1 MMGLRQLTSKF
12 CQQSIRLSS
21 AMPRVVTEVVPGPK
35 SQEMKQTLG
44 NIQNSTAVNFF
55 ADYEKSQGNYIVDV
69 DGNQI
74 LDVFAQI
81 SSMPLGYNH
90 PALIAAMQSK
100 SAITTTVNRPAL
112 GIFPPADFIQSVDD
126 ALLSIAPKGF
136 TRVQQMACGT
146 CSVENALKCAFFKY
160 RDIERGDEQPREI
173 DLSSCMMN
181 QAPGSPSL
189 SVLSFKSGFHGRTL
203 GSLSLT
209 RTKALHKVDVPA
221 FDWPCAD
228 FPILKYPLE
237 ENVAENDRIE
247 EEALANVAETF
258 QLWKQTKPIAAL
270 IVEPIQAEGGDNHA
284 SPKFFHG
291 LQKICKEHKC
301 AFVVDEVQTGGGP
314 TGQFWAHEAWNLPSP
329 PDFVTFSKK
338 LHIAGFYFQKQFE
351 PLQSYRVFNTWVG
364 DPLRLALLKTTLDV
378 IRKDSLLEVVQK
390 SGKTLM
396 DGLNTLQTSK
406 PESISRLRGKGT
418 FIAFDLPSEEIRA
431 KLISAMLQKGVLMGG
446 CGVTAIRMRPALIFG
461 QKECEIFLDTLESCL

>member
-1 MMGLRQLTSKF
+1 M
-12 CQQSIRLSS
+12 
-21 AMPRVVTEVVPGPK
+21 
-35 SQEMKQTLG
+35 
-44 NIQNSTAVNFF
+44 
-55 ADYEKSQGNYIVDV
+55 
-69 DGNQI
+69 
-74 LDVFAQI
+74 
-81 SSMPLGYNH
+81 
-90 PALIAAMQSK
+90 
-100 SAITTTVNRPAL
+100 
-112 GIFPPADFIQSVDD
+112 
-126 ALLSIAPKGF
+126 
-136 TRVQQMACGT
+136 
-146 CSVENALKCAFFKY
+146 
-160 RDIERGDEQPREI
+160 
-173 DLSSCMMN
+173 
-181 QAPGSPSL
+181 
-189 SVLSFKSGFHGRTL
+189 
-203 GSLSLT
+203 
-209 RTKALHKVDVPA
+209 
-221 FDWPCAD
+221 
-228 FPILKYPLE
+228 
-237 ENVAENDRIE
+237 
-247 EEALANVAETF
+247 
-258 QLWKQTKPIAAL
+258 
-270 IVEPIQAEGGDNHA
+270 EPIQAEGGDNHA

-378 IRKDSLLEVVQK
+378 IRKDSLLDVVQK